1 MTVTLGLAAGL
12 SDVAV
17 SPFAPPGGLLHGE
30 VRLAWLGRCST
41 QEQQDPRQSLLRQF
55 ERCRSAL
62 PEAWVVVCH
71 FYDVESGRLA
81 LDQRGRGGSIERF
94 DVPIARDGG
103 IQDLLAEAVHPGRR
117 FDAVICESTARVAR
131 RMFESLSVERALEQA
146 GVPLFA
152 WNEPIKIGGGRAQQ
166 ILQRRINQS
175 VAEYEVF
182 NALETSWGGLCLH
195 VREGWNIGKPP
206 YGYTARRY
214 RHPNPVKAAKGQT
227 KSRLEPDGARART
240 VTQIAHW
247 RHHDRLGYA
256 AIVDRLNA
264 DPATYPPP
272 VPPGGTARARG
283 AWGKS
288 AVADLLRN
296 PKYTGYQVF
305 NRRARRS
312 RSGAHNNPT
321 LWVWSPQPVH
331 EPLIPKWMYDA
342 LTTGRQADRGSR
354 AGNTINIHPQTN
366 RTYVLRGMVL
376 HACNRRM
383 FGKHRNGITY
393 YCCQPQANNRGRPD
407 AYASH
412 PTTTYIREDLLL
424 DALAAFYTD
433 HVLRP
438 HQPDLLATALE
449 RAQHRNASQRQGE
462 RDRLH
467 LLVDDFARRQHNLL
481 QQAQNC
487 TVDDPYATALRH
499 TYNDLED
506 QRVNALGALRTL
518 GTTTSAE
525 SADTLAELL
534 DALPYLARHLADAP
548 EHLQR
553 RLFETTQLTVRLH
566 TDSDDI
572 SFHITLPEQH
582 HPTSTSAALTDAA
595 PCS

>member
-1 MTVTLGLAAGL
+1 MAAGL
-12 SDVAV
+12 PDVAV
-17 SPFAPPGGLLHGE
+17 SPFAPPGGLLRGE

-55 ERCRSAL
+55 ERSRSAL

-71 FYDVESGRLA
+71 FYDVESGRLG
-81 LDQRGRGGSIERF
+81 LNKRGKDGTVERF
-94 DVPIARDGG
+94 EVPIPRDGG
-103 IQDLLAEAVHPGRR
+103 IQELLAEAAHPGRR

-131 RMFESLSVERALEQA
+131 RMFESLSVERTLEEA

-227 KSRLEPDGARART
+227 KSRLEPDGTRAHT

-247 RHHDRLGYA
+247 RYHDRLGYA

-264 DPATYPPP
+264 DPALFPPP
-272 VPPGGTARARG
+272 IPPGGAARARG

-305 NRRARRS
+305 NRRASRS
-312 RSGAHNNPT
+312 RSGAHNDPA

-342 LTTGRQADRGSR
+342 LTQKPQANQGSR
-354 AGNTINIHPQTN
+354 AGNTINVHPQTN
-366 RTYVLRGMVL
+366 RTYVLRGMLL

-383 FGKHRNGITY
+383 FGKHRKGITY
-393 YCCQPQANNRGRPD
+393 YCCQPEANNRGRPD
-407 AYASH
+407 AYAGH
-412 PTTTYIREDLLL
+412 PKTTYIREDLLL

-438 HQPDLLATALE
+438 NQPERLAAELE
-449 RAQHRNASQRQGE
+449 RAQHRSSAQQAE
-462 RDRLH
+462 RDQLHH
-467 LLVDDFARRQHNLL
+467 LLNDYTRRQHNLL

-487 TVDDPYATALRH
+487 PADDPYATALRH
-499 TYNDLED
+499 VYNDLE
-506 QRVNALGALRTL
+506 AERTSTL
-518 GTTTSAE
+518 ATLHNLTTTAPTE
-525 SADTLAELL
+525 AVGTMPELL

-548 EHLQR
+548 EELLR
-553 RLFETTQLTVRLH
+553 RLFETTQLTIRLH
-566 TDSDDI
+566 SDSDPVA
-572 SFHITLPEQH
+572 FHITLPDH
-582 HPTSTSAALTDAA
+582 HQPPRQPGPPTNSGGSHE
-595 PCS
+595 